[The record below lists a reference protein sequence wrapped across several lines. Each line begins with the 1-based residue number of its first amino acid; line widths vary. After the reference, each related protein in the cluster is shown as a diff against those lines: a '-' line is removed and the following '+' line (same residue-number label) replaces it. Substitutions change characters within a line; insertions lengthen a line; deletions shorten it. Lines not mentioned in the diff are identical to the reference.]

1 MRMTRIRV
9 CVVLLVI
16 SAAMAVAQSQPNND
30 WAGWQPFLGTWSGA
44 GNGEPGQGNGEFSF
58 APELQGAVLTRHS
71 YAEYPASKDKPAYRH
86 DDLMLI
92 YSDTGGKTHADYWD
106 NEHHVI
112 HYEVALSETKLMF
125 TSEAAQ
131 PGPRYRLTY
140 IKTGDDTL
148 KMTFEIA
155 PPNDPSKFKT
165 YIEAAARRKGADS
178 RPGTQ

>member
-1 MRMTRIRV
+1 MLITRIRV
-9 CVVLLVI
+9 WVVLLLI
-16 SAAMAVAQSQPNND
+16 SVATAAAQSQPKND
-30 WAGWQPFLGTWSGA
+30 WAEWQPFLGTWSGA
-44 GNGEPGQGNGEFSF
+44 GNGEPGQGSGEFSF
-58 APELQGAVLTRHS
+58 VPELQGAVLIRHS
-71 YAEYPASKDKPAYRH
+71 YAEYPATKDKPAYRH

-106 NEHHVI
+106 NERHVT
-112 HYEVALSETKLMF
+112 HYEVALSDTKLTF

-131 PGPRYRLTY
+131 PGPRYLLTY

-165 YIEAAARRKGADS
+165 YIEAAARRKSADS

>member
-1 MRMTRIRV
+1 
-9 CVVLLVI
+9 
-16 SAAMAVAQSQPNND
+16 MAVAQSQAKND
-30 WAGWQPFLGTWSGA
+30 WAEWQPFLGTWSGA

-58 APELQGAVLTRHS
+58 APEIQGAVLTRHS
-71 YAEYPASKDKPAYRH
+71 YAEYPATKDKPAYRH

-92 YSDTGGKTHADYWD
+92 YSDVGGKTRADYWD
-106 NEHHVI
+106 NESHVI
-112 HYEVALSETKLMF
+112 HYEVALADNTLMLTSET
-125 TSEAAQ
+125 AQ

-165 YIEAAARRKGADS
+165 YIEATARRKATDS
-178 RPGTQ
+178 RPGAQ

>member
-1 MRMTRIRV
+1 MLMTRIRV

-16 SAAMAVAQSQPNND
+16 SAAMAAAQSQPKND

-58 APELQGAVLTRHS
+58 VPELQGAVLTRHS
-71 YAEYPASKDKPAYRH
+71 YAEYPATKDKPAYRH

-92 YSDTGGKTHADYWD
+92 YSDTDKTRAEYWD

-112 HYEVALSETKLMF
+112 HYEVALSDNKLMF
-125 TSEAAQ
+125 ISDAAQ

-140 IKTGDDTL
+140 VKTGDDIL

-165 YIEAAARRKGADS
+165 YIEAAARRKAADS
-178 RPGTQ
+178 RSGTQ

>member
-1 MRMTRIRV
+1 V
-9 CVVLLVI
+9 
-16 SAAMAVAQSQPNND
+16 AAAQSQPKNG
-30 WAGWQPFLGTWSGA
+30 WAGWQSFLGTWSGV
-44 GNGEPGQGNGEFSF
+44 GNGEPGQGTGEFSF
-58 APELQGAVLTRHS
+58 GPELQGAVLTRHS
-71 YAEYPASKDKPAYRH
+71 YAEYPATKDKPAYRH

-92 YSDTGGKTHADYWD
+92 YSDTDKTRAEYWD

-112 HYEVALSETKLMF
+112 HYEVALSDTKLIF

-165 YIEAAARRKGADS
+165 YIEAAARRKAADA